1 VPLTDGQIAV
11 LALLSK
17 SRSPD
22 SYIAGSTPLNRN
34 AARFSV
40 DIDVFNDAAQRVAQA
55 AAEDEATLRAAGL
68 RTSWVR
74 RLPTV
79 QTLDVEVSSEH
90 VRLDWVTDS
99 DFRFFPTIPDPVFG
113 YVLHPVDLAL
123 NKLLAAAGR
132 REARDLVDLLTVHDR
147 ILPLGALVWAAVEK
161 APGFTPESLIGEV
174 RRNLNIPQIEW
185 RSLASLQPIDP
196 VEVTS
201 RLRQALDEA
210 EQFLAAMAT
219 RDAGLL
225 FIDADGRVVQPDL
238 ATLDGYM
245 RHAGARRGHWPDNPA
260 IAAAMLQ
267 SALTG

>member
-1 VPLTDGQIAV
+1 MPLTDGQIAV
-11 LALLSK
+11 LTLLSK

-22 SYIAGSTPLNRN
+22 SYVAGSTPLNRD
-34 AARFSV
+34 AGRFSV
-40 DIDVFNDAAQRVAQA
+40 DIDVFNDAAERVAQA
-55 AAEDEATLRAAGL
+55 AAADEAILKAAGF
-68 RTSWVR
+68 RTAWVR

-79 QTLDVEVSSEH
+79 QTLDVEVLNEH

-99 DFRFFPTIPDPVFG
+99 DFRFFPTLPDPVFG
-113 YVLHPVDLAL
+113 YMLHPVDLAL

-147 ILPLGALVWAAVEK
+147 ILPIGALVWAAVEK
-161 APGFTPESLIGEV
+161 APGFTPESLICEV

-196 VEVTS
+196 IVVTS

-210 EQFLAAMAT
+210 EQFVAAMAT
-219 RDAGLL
+219 TDAGLL
-225 FIDADGRVVQPDL
+225 FIDGHGRIVQPEPG
-238 ATLDGYM
+238 ALDGHI
-245 RHAGARRGHWPDNPA
+245 RHAGARRGHWPDNPE

-267 SALTG
+267 FALTN